1 MKSRTQVVAF
11 ISGMLHGVPFGAAAG
26 IALLAW
32 MSPGLRISGLV
43 ILLIT
48 PLSLLPAAL
57 FDTSI
62 AMTKGIRQ
70 FGAAAANQPRL

>member
-1 MKSRTQVVAF
+1 
-11 ISGMLHGVPFGAAAG
+11 
-26 IALLAW
+26 